1 MEEHRELITVQLKSD
16 TNLSVKD
23 PLAYYYYC
31 DGSKSGIVRMES
43 DSYQELVNNPNVK
56 IKEL

>member
-1 MEEHRELITVQLKSD
+1 MVVQLKSES
-16 TNLSVKD
+16 NLPVRD
-23 PLAYYYYC
+23 PLAYYEYY
-31 DGSKSGIVRMES
+31 DGSEWGIVRMES